1 MFSQG
6 LLRCQALIQILYMDH
21 DIYHDE
27 AAPLPFPPL
36 QGREPGDYEITEPDP
51 RVRGTAIRIAPLQS
65 LYAHHAPLSLHIP
78 AISTR
83 PGCAKGI
90 TQILAILL
98 LLFRDF
104 TRLKWKTLV
113 LVRAKKMCTRRHT
126 HTHVHT
132 HAHAHTC
139 AGTCT
144 HTRARTYVDLELTQ
158 FSLRKSVS

>member
-36 QGREPGDYEITEPDP
+36 QGQEPGDYEITEPDP

-113 LVRAKKMCTRRHT
+113 LVRAQKN
-126 HTHVHT
+126 VHAQAHA
-132 HAHAHTC
+132 HAHAHTR
-139 AGTCT
+139 TCT
-144 HTRARTYVDLELTQ
+144 HMCRHMHTYTRAHIRRSGTHTI
-158 FSLRKSVS
+158 